1 MKKLLILGVLAAGAA
16 WSLQGSAVGHG
27 GTYRGPGDTV
37 PPGGGGGGGG
47 GGPANPGPSGPT
59 APGPSNPG
67 APGPSTPGGAGA
79 APGAATSGPVTG
91 ATESGVDLT
100 KWEFW
105 WGFNKE
111 PYLNLKS
118 FLHSGNILT
127 GSDDF
132 YLGHGTKDQAK
143 DNLRPSPEEIRNK
156 VVPALLKVLEDER
169 ANDIID
175 SSLIALAKI
184 GDVTDAGGTSDF
196 QASIAK
202 FLDNSSQQIAETAA
216 IALGILADEDAIPML
231 TGLLKDEPP
240 GRKLVG
246 KAEVPVRTRAFAAYG
261 LGLIAYR
268 SSSNETRQKIAYTLV
283 DILNQPQFAQRD
295 IKVAAM
301 TAFGLCP
308 IDSAPEATPTEED
321 LKDPNKPWVLSREK
335 QLEFLLDY
343 FDPAKEQA
351 NKNTR
356 HWFVRAHA
364 PAAMARLLDGQGEEQ
379 RAKVAT
385 ALLGGIDKFSQEQ
398 REIQMSCALA
408 LGQVADASDD
418 GKDDI
423 DTKVRAELTRLAE
436 EGEVQAR
443 RFALIS
449 LAQSGARPG
458 SGDKGLDGAD
468 EVVRKLT
475 EVLSR
480 GKAGI
485 QSWAGLAIGVLCRGQ
500 YDASIPQSEAALK
513 ALATI
518 AADCKRPEDIG
529 AYALG
534 LGIAKYVA
542 AHEVLSDR
550 LEFFTGR
557 DEAQGYVAVA
567 LGLMGDRTDIAHIQG
582 IVRSSKYKPELLRE
596 AAIALG
602 LLGDKELVPELIKM
616 LENANSLSA
625 QAAISTA
632 LGSIGDSRS
641 LDPLVAMLL
650 NKQLTDTARGF
661 SAAALGIVCDK
672 ENFPWNSK
680 ISTNINYRA
689 NTVTLTGEGGTGIL
703 DLL

>member
-1 MKKLLILGVLAAGAA
+1 
-16 WSLQGSAVGHG
+16 
-27 GTYRGPGDTV
+27 
-37 PPGGGGGGGG
+37 
-47 GGPANPGPSGPT
+47 
-59 APGPSNPG
+59 
-67 APGPSTPGGAGA
+67 
-79 APGAATSGPVTG
+79 VTG
-91 ATESGVDLT
+91 ATETGVDLT

-118 FLHSGNILT
+118 FLHSGSILT

-143 DNLRPSPEEIRNK
+143 DNLRPSAEAIRNT
-156 VVPALLKVLEDER
+156 VVPALIKALKEER
-169 ANDIID
+169 ANDILD

-184 GDVTDAGGTSDF
+184 GDVGAVEGGPNF
-196 QASIAK
+196 QEEISA
-202 FLDNSSQQIAETAA
+202 FLDNPSQQIAETAA
-216 IALGILADEDAIPML
+216 IALGILANDQSVPVL
-231 TGLLKDEPP
+231 TQLLKDEAT

-268 SSSNETRQKIAYTLV
+268 SSSNQQRQDIALTLV
-283 DILNQPQFAQRD
+283 EILNAQQFAQRD

-308 IDSAPEATPTEED
+308 IDSNPEAPSLTEEE
-321 LKDPNKPWVLSREK
+321 LKENPNRQWIQSRET
-335 QLEFLLDY
+335 QLAFLLDY
-343 FDPAKEQA
+343 FDPAKEMA

-364 PAAMARLLDGQGEEQ
+364 PAAMARLLDGQGEAQREQ
-379 RAKVAT
+379 VAK

-398 REIQMSCALA
+398 REIQMACALA
-408 LGQVADASDD
+408 LGQVADGSND
-418 GKDDI
+418 GKDDV
-423 DTKVRAELTRLAE
+423 DTQVRTELIRVAE

-458 SGDKGLDGAD
+458 PGENGTAGEKDVTK
-468 EVVRKLT
+468 KLM

-480 GKAGI
+480 GKAGL

-500 YDASIPQSEAALK
+500 YDASVPQSTDALK
-513 ALATI
+513 ALANST
-518 AADCKRPEDIG
+518 ADCKSPDVIG
-529 AYALG
+529 AYAIG

-542 AHEVLSDR
+542 AHDVLRDR

-557 DEAQGYVAVA
+557 DEAQGYCAVA
-567 LGLMGDRTDIAHIQG
+567 LGLMGDRTDIEGIQG
-582 IVRSSKYKPELLRE
+582 IVRNSKYKPELLRE
-596 AAIALG
+596 AAIGLG
-602 LLGDKELVPELIKM
+602 LLGDKNLVPELIKM
-616 LENANSLSA
+616 LEEANSLSA

-632 LGSIGDSRS
+632 LGAIGDSRS

-672 ENFPWNSK
+672 ENLPWNSK